1 MKIVNKI
8 IATLSLCSLVALSGC
23 NKFLDTMP
31 DMRAEL
37 DEEHKVTQILV
48 AAYPTLFPLGILEH
62 RTDNVDDN
70 GDAYPLPD
78 IFIQENYH
86 WKGNTEPDWD
96 TTQRLWQMCY
106 LAISNANQAL
116 EAIEELGGATTPRL
130 KAAKA
135 EALMCRAY
143 SHFILVNVFSQA
155 YNGQTSDSDLGIPY
169 STEPETEIGV
179 KHERPSVKENYE
191 QMEKDILEA
200 LPEISEDFYSVPMYH
215 FNKRAALAFATQF
228 YLYYEKWDKAEKY
241 ATEVLG
247 TNIAP
252 TLRNISEYAKKY
264 TNTKEWT
271 YGYHSAK
278 EPANLMIVATRSR
291 WGRRYTDRRYAH
303 TGQIASKQTL
313 RSPGPWGSQ
322 LVDYDVLYYRGNPS
336 HMVWLPKYQEIFEY
350 TDAVAGIGQPHVV
363 VFPFTTDK
371 TLLLRAEARVMLE
384 KYDDA
389 ASDLSM
395 WSQSKGGNGATT
407 SDIKSYY
414 KGLME
419 DPEEVSP
426 VTKPLHPKFELKE
439 GDQTYMMQAVLH
451 AKRIL
456 SVHSGERWD
465 DIKRYGIE
473 ITHNLFQEN
482 PITLKSDDP
491 RKALPIPAPVV
502 AAGLTPNPSNNL

>member
-37 DEEHKVTQILV
+37 DEEQKVTQILV

-191 QMEKDILEA
+191 QIEKDILEA
-200 LPEISEDFYSVPMYH
+200 LPEI
-215 FNKRAALAFATQF
+215 
-228 YLYYEKWDKAEKY
+228 
-241 ATEVLG
+241 
-247 TNIAP
+247 
-252 TLRNISEYAKKY
+252 Y

-395 WSQSKGGNGATT
+395 WYQSKGGNGATT